1 MNTSH
6 IAFIC
11 KDSAAWA
18 LKKKKKLYEGYRAS
32 FKKINELLGMQIKK
46 NIPIMTVFIS
56 PKNLELPNEYS
67 ALVDELVVFMNELG
81 ADKTIHNNR
90 VKISVLGKWYEMPPR
105 LIESIK
111 KLIDQTKEYDEYF
124 LNLCINYDGQEEIVD
139 AARMVARRVK
149 LGKIDPENI
158 TKDAI
163 KDDLYSSYFM
173 PPDIIF
179 VSGKRQSTYGF
190 LLWDS
195 VDSKIVFMNKAFCEI
210 PIRLIE
216 KHLKKKKAE

>member
-32 FKKINELLGMQIKK
+32 FKKINDIIGIQIKK
-46 NIPIMTVFIS
+46 NIPISTVLIS
-56 PKNLELPNEYS
+56 PKNLEQPNEYS
-67 ALVDELVVFMNELG
+67 VLVDELVVFMDELG
-81 ADKTIHNNR
+81 KNKIIHENKI
-90 VKISVLGKWYEMPPR
+90 KISILGKWYEMPPR

-111 KLIDQTKEYDEYF
+111 RLIDQTKEYDEYF

-139 AARMVARRVK
+139 AAKMVARRVK

-179 VSGKRQSTYGF
+179 VSGKKHSTYGF

-195 VDSKIVFMNKAFCEI
+195 VDSEIVFLDKAFCEVSTK
-210 PIRLIE
+210 LIE
-216 KHLKKKKAE
+216 SHLKKKKA